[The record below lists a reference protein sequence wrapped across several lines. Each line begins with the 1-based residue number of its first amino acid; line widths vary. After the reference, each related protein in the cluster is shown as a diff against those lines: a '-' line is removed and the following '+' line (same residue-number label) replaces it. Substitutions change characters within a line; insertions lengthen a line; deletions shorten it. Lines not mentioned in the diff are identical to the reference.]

1 MEKKDLAILFVNK
14 VQNDIAIDT
23 KHIALYMA
31 ILFKCINAQKEKIV
45 VDRSELMRLSKIS
58 STATYYRKMAILNH
72 YGYIGYYPS
81 QANDMPTTV
90 ELKQL

>member
-14 VQNDIAIDT
+14 IQSDISIDT

-31 ILFKCINAQKEKIV
+31 ILFKCVVTQKERIV
-45 VDRSELMRLSKIS
+45 VDRSELMQLSKIS

-72 YGYIGYYPS
+72 CGYIRYYPS
-81 QANDMPTTV
+81 QANDVPTTV